1 MKTPYLQPTSTS
13 ASAFHA
19 PAHPASRR
27 RRAGGFTLIE
37 LAAVMAVAAVLVGV
51 GVPPLTEM
59 VRSIRL
65 SSASNDLLAGLHM
78 ARSEALK
85 RNGRGV
91 VCKSSDGVS
100 CASTGGWEQ
109 GWMVFHDAN
118 NNGSRESG
126 EAIVER
132 GHALAGDLR
141 VTGNLNVVR
150 YVSYTGTGTT
160 KTVGGGFQSGTLTM
174 CRQSVDGGEAR
185 QIIISSSGRPRVQKT
200 LVDSCT

>member
-1 MKTPYLQPTSTS
+1 MKTPHLQSASTSTPC
-13 ASAFHA
+13 A
-19 PAHPASRR
+19 PARQPLRR
-27 RRAGGFTLIE
+27 RRAGGFTLVE
-37 LAAVMAVAAVLVGV
+37 LAAVVAVAAVLVGV
-51 GVPPLTEM
+51 GVPPLTDT

-65 SSASNDLLAGLHM
+65 TSASNDLLAGLLM
-78 ARSEALK
+78 ARSEAVK

-91 VCKSSDGVS
+91 ICKSSNGVS

-141 VTGNLNVVR
+141 VTGNLNVAR
-150 YVSYTGTGTT
+150 YVSYTGTGRT

-200 LVDSCT
+200 LLDSCT